1 MASETRIAG
10 ILLACTVCVSVANAQ
25 NNDFSSVEVTAH
37 HVAGNFYYLAGR
49 GGNIGVLAG
58 ADGVVM
64 VDTQFAPLT
73 DKIMAAIAGIT
84 DADVRVV
91 INTHVHGDHTGGNE
105 NLRALGLP
113 VFAHDNV
120 RIRMAKGVNGGE
132 PSPSAAMPA
141 ATFSNEMH
149 LYLNGENVRI
159 FKVPPAHTDGDVYVY
174 FPVSDVLHM
183 GDVFRTTGYP
193 LFDVGNGGSAR
204 GTIEAL
210 DVALALAG
218 PNTKMVPGH
227 GDVSTAA
234 DVREMRDMIAEV
246 ISRVVPLI
254 EQGMTLEQVIAAAPT
269 ADLDERWG
277 SPERFLPG
285 LYESLAEAA
294 R

>member
-1 MASETRIAG
+1 
-10 ILLACTVCVSVANAQ
+10 LLVLTTGVSTAWSQ
-25 NNDFSSVEVTAH
+25 NDDFSTVEVTAH
-37 HVAGNFYYLAGR
+37 HVAGSFYYLAGR

-58 ADGVVM
+58 DDGVVM

-73 DKIMAAIAGIT
+73 QKIMNAIAGIT
-84 DADVRVV
+84 DGEVRVV
-91 INTHVHGDHTGGNE
+91 INTHVHGDHTGGNQ
-105 NLRALGLP
+105 NLRAMGLP

-120 RIRMAKGVNGGE
+120 RVRMAKGMNGGAPAPE
-132 PSPSAAMPA
+132 TAMPA
-141 ATFSNEMH
+141 ATFADELHMH
-149 LYLNGENVRI
+149 FNGEDIRV

-193 LFDVGNGGSAR
+193 LFDVGNGGSAQ

-246 ISRVVPLI
+246 ISRVTPLI
-254 EQGMTLEQVIAAAPT
+254 DQGMTLEQVVAAAPT

-285 LYESLAEAA
+285 LYQSLAEGA